1 MRLEN
6 GVLIV
11 DGSLTDENIDE
22 FMASLSQEG
31 IERVEV
37 QNPDISAGII
47 QALWCSGKKID
58 VEDEFLSKFFDNVK
72 TQ

>member
-1 MRLEN
+1 
-6 GVLIV
+6 
-11 DGSLTDENIDE
+11 
-22 FMASLSQEG
+22 MASLSQEG
-31 IERVEV
+31 IEKVEV